1 MDCDHA
7 TSVIDVSGTLDG
19 QLVQGLKFN
28 NFCGLKAHTTK
39 VQLANHNREVWQE
52 ERARAVKA
60 RPRFQ
65 PMMEIDNPRAGR
77 LPTRGAMSR
86 VAPLAFAYAA
96 AGNGQTAMEMQMAGS
111 TTTNAEGKE

>member
-19 QLVQGLKFN
+19 KLVQGLKFN
-28 NFCGLKAHTTK
+28 NFCGMKAHTTK
-39 VQLANHNREVWQE
+39 VQLAQHNRDVWQE

-65 PMMEIDNPRAGR
+65 PSMEIENPRAGR
-77 LPTRGAMSR
+77 LPTRGAMR
-86 VAPLAFAYAA
+86 RLRPLAFAYVA
-96 AGNGQTAMEMQMAGS
+96 AGPGQTAMELQIPG
-111 TTTNAEGKE
+111 